1 MHRRPNAA
9 GVSPRAARPGTRVEA
24 THASAIATTPANDLL
39 VVLDTALE
47 LLNELELEPPR
58 RQLVERLQEVRA
70 VHLVAAGTLVLDVR
84 ARVQQVVDTDGGL
97 QVAPVELEDLADP
110 DLQGADRLVED
121 LAFAAIRIRETDRGR
136 ERVGL
141 RGSVCQRNGRRSKAR
156 ISGGEPGD
164 DRPRVVA
171 ALILV
176 VRRQRDA
183 VRCEVL
189 ADH

>member
-47 LLNELELEPPR
+47 LLNELELEPTR

-70 VHLVAAGTLVLDVR
+70 VHLVAAGTLVLNVR
-84 ARVQQVVDTDGGL
+84 ARVQHVVDTDSGL
-97 QVAPVELEDLADP
+97 QLVPLELEDLADP
-110 DLQGADRLVED
+110 DLQSADRLVEH
-121 LAFAAIRIRETDRGR
+121 LPFAAIRIRKTDRGG

-141 RGSVCQRNGRRSKAR
+141 RRSVCQRDRRRSEAWIGRR
-156 ISGGEPGD
+156 EPGD
-164 DRPRVVA
+164 DRTRVVA
-171 ALILV
+171 ALVLV
-176 VRRQRDA
+176 VRRQRDS
-183 VRCEVL
+183 VRRE
-189 ADH
+189 